1 MSEKDNITFSYLFLS
16 WSLERSNFFIA
27 AHSYKEDKWITE
39 RKSKLPVR
47 EILSVFE
54 TNIVKHLAK
63 IKFKFTL
70 LACLQKLLGDFFFGQ
85 QWCPKIKPSKNG
97 DVFKKFKAT
106 YAWYS

>member
-1 MSEKDNITFSYLFLS
+1 MHVLKTIYFQPDKYMSEKDNISFSYLFLS

-27 AHSYKEDKWITE
+27 AHSYKGDKWITE
-39 RKSKLPVR
+39 RRSKLPVR

-85 QWCPKIKPSKNG
+85 Q
-97 DVFKKFKAT
+97 
-106 YAWYS
+106 